1 MRVQEHQYEVQESIA
16 MDGGWFWSEGV
27 ELESNYT
34 RWVRLSDCP
43 PTADL
48 VFHGQRSA
56 LGEYRSVGKD
66 WVCMEE
72 KNKGADLFNE

>member
-1 MRVQEHQYEVQESIA
+1 MVGGFGLRVLNWNQITQ
-16 MDGGWFWSEGV
+16 GGSV
-27 ELESNYT
+27 CLT
-34 RWVRLSDCP
+34 DP

-56 LGEYRSVGKD
+56 LGENRSVGKD